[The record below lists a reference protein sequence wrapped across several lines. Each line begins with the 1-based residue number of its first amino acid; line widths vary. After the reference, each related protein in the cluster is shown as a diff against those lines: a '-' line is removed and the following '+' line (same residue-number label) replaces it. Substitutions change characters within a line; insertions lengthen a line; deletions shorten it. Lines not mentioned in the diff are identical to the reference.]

1 MNSRA
6 SRRAPARSSRANAR
20 HERRN
25 SSAKRRLK
33 IGLVVA
39 GIVVLGSVTWLATR
53 ALVVKTDLEASQSLV
68 SQLQANATSG
78 DFEAM
83 SATGAELEARSS
95 SAVNG
100 THDLTWR
107 IAEFIPVLGENL
119 TGVRVV
125 AESIDSIVQEVAAP
139 AVKIAS
145 TFDISARDPESGG
158 FDLSPLSEAEAIVAS
173 AQDIFATSLTQL
185 AAVDTSIT
193 VGPVTDAVDKL
204 DGLLTTA
211 SEVVDGAAPL
221 LKVAGTALGQDGPRT
236 YVMAFQNNAEST
248 ALGGS
253 AASFSVISADRGA
266 IAITDQASSADFKNR
281 DAVDVPVDQSALDLY
296 TDYLVTHSNTATSR
310 PDFPTAGAILQAY
323 WQRDRG
329 VAVDGVISVD
339 PIALSYMLKATGPLT
354 LSTGDVLSS
363 DNAVDLL
370 LNEVY
375 FRWDSYAE
383 PEKVD
388 AFFSEAASAI
398 LTKVLSGDFDMAEM
412 AAAVTKGV
420 NQGSIMAWFA
430 NPDEQ
435 ALLDGTRLQGTMP
448 KDNADATVMG
458 IFYRDT
464 SASKID
470 YYLKTATTTSSD
482 ICTVPDN
489 PTFTSSA
496 TLTSNLT
503 NAQQAG
509 LPDYV
514 KSNTLGDVFRT
525 EVFVYGPVGATLTS
539 ATIDVEGE
547 LTEVNAS
554 AVDLGRPVAKFT
566 VYLAPGDTSTVTA
579 SFQGAPGEYGKL
591 EVRGTPM
598 INATPKTITE
608 GADCG

>member
-1 MNSRA
+1 
-6 SRRAPARSSRANAR
+6 
-20 HERRN
+20 
-25 SSAKRRLK
+25 
-33 IGLVVA
+33 VA

-53 ALVVKTDLEASQSLV
+53 ALVVKTDLEASQALV
-68 SQLQANATSG
+68 TQLQSDVTSG
-78 DFEAM
+78 NLEALG
-83 SATGAELEARSS
+83 ATGAELEKKSS

-125 AESIDSIVQEVAAP
+125 AESIDAIVQDVASP
-139 AVKIAS
+139 AVEIAS

-158 FDLSPLSEAEAIVAS
+158 FDLSPLTDAETIVTD
-173 AQDIFATSLTQL
+173 AQRIFATSLEQL
-185 AAVDTSIT
+185 DGVDTSIT
-193 VGPVTDAVDKL
+193 VGPVTDAVVKL
-204 DGLLTTA
+204 DDLLTQA
-211 SEVVDGAAPL
+211 SQAVDTAAPL
-221 LKVAGTALGQDGPRT
+221 LKVAGTAMGQDGPRT
-236 YVMAFQNNAEST
+236 YVLAFQNNAEST

-375 FRWDSYAE
+375 FRWDSYEE

-412 AAAVTKGV
+412 ATAVTKGV
-420 NQGSIMAWFA
+420 NQGSVMAWFA

-435 ALLDGTRLQGTMP
+435 ALLDGSRLQGVLP
-448 KDNADATVMG
+448 KDNTDSTVMAVY
-458 IFYRDT
+458 YRDT

-482 ICTVPDN
+482 ICTVPEN

-503 NAQQAG
+503 NAMQAG

-547 LTEVNAS
+547 LTEVNS
-554 AVDLGRPVAKFT
+554 GAVDLGRPVAKFT

-579 SFQGAPGEYGKL
+579 SFQGAAGEYGPL

>member
-1 MNSRA
+1 V
-6 SRRAPARSSRANAR
+6 
-20 HERRN
+20 
-25 SSAKRRLK
+25 
-33 IGLVVA
+33 GLIVA
-39 GIVVLGSVTWLATR
+39 AIIVLGSVTWLATR
-53 ALVVKTDLEASQSLV
+53 ALVVKTDLEASQALV
-68 SQLQANATSG
+68 TQLQSKVSDG
-78 DFEAM
+78 DFEAL
-83 SATGAELEARSS
+83 SATGAELEDRSS

-107 IAEFIPVLGENL
+107 IAELVPVLGENL

-125 AESIDSIVQEVAAP
+125 AESIDSIVQNVASP
-139 AVKIAS
+139 AVAIAS

-158 FDLSPLSEAEAIVAS
+158 FDLSPLAEANTIITS
-173 AQDIFATSLTQL
+173 AQGIFDTSLQRL
-185 AAVDTSIT
+185 ADVDTSVT
-193 VGPVTDAVDKL
+193 VGPVTNAVDKL
-204 DGLLTTA
+204 HGMLTTA
-211 SEVVDGAAPL
+211 SETVDGAAPL
-221 LKVAGTALGQDGPRT
+221 LKLAGTAMGQDGPRT
-236 YVMAFQNNAEST
+236 YVLAFQNNAEST

-253 AASFSVISADRGA
+253 AASFSIVSADRGA

-281 DAVDVPVDQSALDLY
+281 AAVDVPVDQSAIDLY
-296 TDYLVTHSNTATSR
+296 SDYLVTHSNTATSR
-310 PDFPTAGAILQAY
+310 PDFPTAGTILQAY
-323 WQRDRG
+323 WQRDRD

-339 PIALSYMLKATGPLT
+339 PIALSFMLKATGPLT

-363 DNAVDLL
+363 DNAVSLL

-375 FRWDSYAE
+375 FRWDSYEE

-398 LTKVLSGDFDMAEM
+398 LTKVLSGDFDMPEM
-412 AAAVTKGV
+412 ATALTKGV
-420 NQGSIMAWFA
+420 NQGSVMAWFA

-435 ALLDGTRLQGTMP
+435 KLLDGSRLQGVLP

-458 IFYRDT
+458 IYYRDT

-482 ICTVPDN
+482 ICTAPEN

-503 NAQQAG
+503 KAQQAR

-514 KSNTLGDVFRT
+514 KSFTLGDVFRT
-525 EVFVYGPVGATLTS
+525 EVFVYGPVGATLTN

-547 LTEVNAS
+547 LTEVNSS

-566 VYLAPGDTSTVTA
+566 VYLKPGETSTVTA
-579 SFQGAPGEYGKL
+579 SFQGAAGDYGQL

-598 INATPKTITE
+598 INATPKTIAE
-608 GADCG
+608 GGDCG